1 MERKRQD
8 DQKLVLDPLL
18 HVSAPVQ
25 RPVHMHLFASSSSAR
40 LHLPPP
46 VSNLISIA
54 VTPLHSELAE
64 PMAAMASSLAALVA
78 VFVALLLMLSGTE
91 AKFLSKASNITV
103 VGSVYCDAC
112 SNNTFSKHSFFLKG
126 EWKCYLSHKLHI
138 ASSCIALLFPPMIIF
153 VSRKDLALQ

>member
-1 MERKRQD
+1 
-8 DQKLVLDPLL
+8 
-18 HVSAPVQ
+18 
-25 RPVHMHLFASSSSAR
+25 
-40 LHLPPP
+40 
-46 VSNLISIA
+46 
-54 VTPLHSELAE
+54 
-64 PMAAMASSLAALVA
+64 MAAMASSLAALVA